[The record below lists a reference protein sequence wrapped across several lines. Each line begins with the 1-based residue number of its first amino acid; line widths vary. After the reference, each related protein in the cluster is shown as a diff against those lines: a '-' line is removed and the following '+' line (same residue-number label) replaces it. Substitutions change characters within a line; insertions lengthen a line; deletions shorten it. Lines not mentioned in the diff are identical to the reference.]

1 MGKYLNL
8 LILILAALFVA
19 WFGGLSRPYAA
30 FGGEDVLALLI
41 VTEAIRRYIEENKR
55 EKESA
60 RK

>member
-1 MGKYLNL
+1 MGKYLNFAAL
-8 LILILAALFVA
+8 VLAALFVT

-41 VTEAIRRYIEENKR
+41 VAEAVHRYIEENKR